1 MRGKRVILSACAIPA
16 ALFASFAAYVEWRSL
31 SARVPSVCRGTV
43 ARGSL
48 EGGQR
53 PPYSGENYRAYSI
66 LGYLAGRT
74 FVHSAVRDTMVDAFA
89 TVHREHPDLRFVY
102 AETGWPWGGGFAPH
116 RSHANGTAVDFLVPV
131 RTLDG
136 SISELST
143 NIWDQYGYSAEFDK
157 TGRAGSLQ
165 IDFEAMALHLLALH
179 SAARAHGI
187 GIQRVIFDV
196 QLQSLLFATKSGSRL
211 RGLVPFYPRQSWI
224 RHDEHYHVDFAVR
237 CR

>member
-1 MRGKRVILSACAIPA
+1 MRAILLACAVPV
-16 ALFASFAAYVEWRSL
+16 ALFAGFAAYIEWRSL
-31 SARVPSVCRGTV
+31 SARVPSICHGTV

-53 PPYSGENYRAYSI
+53 PPYSGENYRAYSL

-74 FVHSAVRDTMVDAFA
+74 FVHSAVRDTMVDAYA
-89 TVHREHPDLRFVY
+89 AVARQHPELHFVY
-102 AETGWPWGGGFAPH
+102 AETGWPWGGRFAPH

-136 SISELST
+136 SITEMPT
-143 NIWDQYGYSAEFDK
+143 AIWNQYGYSVEFDK
-157 TGRAGSLQ
+157 AGRAGSIQ
-165 IDFEAMALHLLALH
+165 IDFEAMAIHLLALH
-179 SAARAHGI
+179 DAAHAHGI
-187 GIQRVIFDV
+187 GIQRVIFDPP
-196 QLQSLLFATKSGSRL
+196 LQPLLFATKSGARL
-211 RGLVPFYPRQSWI
+211 RGLVTFSPRPAWI